1 MKKYSLFLFAITFLL
16 QQLHAQIT
24 VLDNSRERLVFEW
37 NINSLDTVSVNTGKG
52 WFTIPSFKGQ
62 NTVIGSYQTPI
73 APGQSL
79 FVGVPQQGE
88 INVTI
93 EPIKVVSIHLNH
105 PIKLQSDSSRQTK
118 LDFQS
123 QWICKPLYSNIG
135 PFRTAQLVIKPFLY
149 NSVAGNSSVM
159 LSGKVTIE
167 FPTSNGMS
175 TVSSGSR
182 FSQMMKKMLI
192 NYSVAQSWGS
202 VKKLSK
208 KMVETNPLPV
218 TQKMVYFEIGDG
230 HTGLNEGTINE
241 NGIVKIPAERILESF
256 GTTSQI
262 FISRVALYSS
272 FKGALPE
279 AIPQKGAIPDGIS
292 EVPLFRYDMN
302 GNGILEKDD
311 YFLAYVSSVS
321 DWTFGQDYKFSIDN
335 YDESRTYW
343 LTLKAQNGL
352 TLQKFVQP
360 VSTSKPVDFFTNRMF
375 CKQSKEREP
384 NSEGGNIWVWKKLSQ
399 KESGFGYNFDFP
411 LLDTT
416 SQGQMVV
423 HSNLDGMAVSFADV
437 SVLKDTN
444 DYYNISKWGNR
455 NLRIDL
461 TYTGDSYCNIYDI
474 EFRYKSKLLFDQTI
488 NRMAIF
494 SSNDSGVVNYRV
506 SGIKNKNVFLFRV
519 SSDENIS
526 LVDTIRSTTS
536 DTYTW
541 ADSGNHGTRY
551 FACDETGFL
560 TLPVLNVPVN
570 LQSTY
575 LYNDLRSTL
584 HSTDYLIITHPDFL
598 NESDKL
604 AAQKKKI
611 GFKNP
616 CVVDINEIYRS
627 FGGGNKD
634 PVAIRNFLAYVKRNW
649 TGGDELLFVVLMGTG
664 HNDPKNYNASE
675 TDFIPIYQNN
685 TDLQE
690 DFFSFTESDTDLNS
704 SSNTKPQLVIGR
716 FPCYTRT
723 EADVMVTKVVEME
736 DPQVADFGSWRNR
749 AMFVADDDMQGNEDD
764 PIMLS
769 NPHYSSSDK
778 VVDLVGSKWP
788 SLDIR
793 KTYLFEYEWNAARE
807 KPGATQAILNE
818 FNNGIAYV
826 NYFGHGADVLWADEH
841 VLKVN
846 DISSMTNN
854 KQYPIVS
861 SFSCDVGRF
870 DVPGQECLSGALVK
884 AQSAGAC
891 ATISS
896 TRLAYASENE
906 ALALSFYSNL
916 FDSSE
921 TVIGAAYFMAK
932 SYNVHS
938 GHHSYAL
945 FGDPSLQFVC
955 PGKKISLQVSTTSS
969 TQSDSLIDTLQAL
982 QQIKI
987 SGSIQKNDQTIDSD
1001 FGNGTI
1007 PAYINIGLFNAPDS
1021 TSRKDGGAK
1030 DYRYLMPGTVVFLR
1044 ATAVQN
1050 GKFEQTYYLP
1060 RNLSF
1065 DKPGVKLTGYAW
1077 KETVRDVAVGVND
1090 SLLFYGSVPG
1100 DGANNDTA
1108 GPSISVR
1115 PIYDNATLRTED
1127 FSFTDKITSLLPLN
1141 FKIDLYDESGID
1153 VSGSGPDEGL
1163 TYEVSGVFS
1172 KKNINSKFIST
1183 EGDYRE
1189 GSASVEIEKNT
1200 IEPGTYELIISARD
1214 LRGNISL
1221 KKIALEVTTQEEIK
1235 LDHVFNFPNPFKMGQ
1250 TTRFYFYPSNT
1261 TFEELPVSIYIKI
1274 YSLSGKLLKVFT
1286 DAHNGIVWDGRDQA
1300 GNILSPN
1307 VYLFQITAYS
1317 STSQKKT
1324 KSKIQKIVIHPPR

>member
-1 MKKYSLFLFAITFLL
+1 MKKYSLFFFAIMFFL
-16 QQLHAQIT
+16 QQPSAQIT
-24 VLDNSRERLVFEW
+24 VLENSRERLVFEW
-37 NINSLDTVSVNTGKG
+37 NIDSLDTVSVNTGKE

-62 NTVIGSYQTPI
+62 NTVIGSYQTSI

-88 INVTI
+88 ISVSI
-93 EPIKVVSIHLNH
+93 EPIKVVSIHLDH
-105 PIKLQSDSSRQTK
+105 PIKLQSDSSKQTK

-123 QWICKPLYSNIG
+123 QWICNPLYSNIG
-135 PFRTAQLVIKPFLY
+135 AFRTAQLVIKPFLY
-149 NSVAGNSSVM
+149 SSVAGNCSVM
-159 LSGKVTIE
+159 LSGRVTIE

-175 TVSSGSR
+175 TVPSDSR

-192 NYSVAQSWGS
+192 NYSVAHSWGS
-202 VKKLSK
+202 VKKLGK
-208 KMVETNPLPV
+208 KMLETNPLPV

-230 HTGLNEGTINE
+230 HAGLNEGTINE
-241 NGIVKIPAERILESF
+241 NGIVKIPADSLLKSF

-262 FISRVALYSS
+262 LISRVALYSS

-279 AIPQKGAIPDGIS
+279 AVPQKGAIPDGVS

-311 YFLAYVSSVS
+311 YFLAYVSSLS
-321 DWTFGQDYKFSIDN
+321 DWTFGQDYQFSIDN

-343 LTLKAQNGL
+343 LTLKTQDGL

-360 VSTSKPVDFFTNRMF
+360 VSTSKPVDFFTNRIF
-375 CKQSKEREP
+375 CKQSKERET
-384 NSEGGNIWVWKKLSQ
+384 NSEGGNTWVWKKLTQS
-399 KESGFGYNFDFP
+399 ERGFGYNFDFP

-416 SQGQMVV
+416 SQGQVV
-423 HSNLDGMAVSFADV
+423 VNSNDEVAISFAGV
-437 SVLKDTN
+437 PIQKDTGGN
-444 DYYNISKWGNR
+444 YNISKWDNK

-461 TYTGDSYCNIYDI
+461 TYAGNSYCNIYDI
-474 EFRYKSKLLFDQTI
+474 QFRYQSKLFFDQGT

-494 SSNDSGVVNYRV
+494 SSNDGGVVNYRI

-519 SSDENIS
+519 SSDEKSIS
-526 LVDTIRSTTS
+526 LVDTIRSKTS
-536 DTYTW
+536 DSYIW

-584 HSTDYLIITHPDFL
+584 HSTDYLIVTHPDFL

-604 AAQKKKI
+604 AVHKKKM

-649 TGGDELLFVVLMGTG
+649 TGGDELLYVVLMGTG
-664 HNDPKNYNASE
+664 HHDPKNYNANE
-675 TDFIPIYQNN
+675 TDFVPIYQNG
-685 TDLQE
+685 TDLRE
-690 DFFSFTESDTDLNS
+690 DFYSFTEPDSNSNS
-704 SSNTKPQLVIGR
+704 SNSAKPQLVIGR
-716 FPCYTRT
+716 FPCNTRT

-736 DPQVADFGSWRNR
+736 DPQEADFGAWRNR
-749 AMFVADDDMQGNEDD
+749 AMFVADDDMQGNDYDE
-764 PIMLS
+764 IMYS
-769 NPHYSSSDK
+769 NPHYASSDK
-778 VVDLVGSKWP
+778 VVDLAGSKWP

-818 FNNGIAYV
+818 FNNGVAYV
-826 NYFGHGADVLWADEH
+826 NYFGHGADDLWADEH
-841 VLKVN
+841 VLKIN

-854 KQYPIVS
+854 KQYPFVS

-870 DVPGQECLSGALVK
+870 DVPGEECLSGALVK

-932 SYNVHS
+932 SYNVSS

-955 PGKKISLQVSTTSS
+955 PGKKISLQVTTLSS
-969 TQSDSLIDTLQAL
+969 TQSDSLIDTMQAL

-987 SGSIQKNDQTIDSD
+987 TGSVQKNDQTIDSD

-1007 PAYINIGLFNAPDS
+1007 PAYVNVGLFNAPDT

-1030 DYRYLMPGTVVFLR
+1030 DERYLMPGTSVFLR
-1044 ATAVQN
+1044 ATAVHN
-1050 GKFEQTYYLP
+1050 GKFEQTFYLP

-1077 KETVRDVAVGVND
+1077 KETVRDVAMGVNNN
-1090 SLLFYGSVPG
+1090 LLFHGSYSGEDV
-1100 DGANNDTA
+1100 NDDTT
-1108 GPSISVR
+1108 GPRISVR
-1115 PIYDNATLRTED
+1115 PVYDNASLKTED

-1172 KKNINSKFIST
+1172 KKTINSKFISK

-1200 IEPGTYELIISARD
+1200 IEPGSYELIISARD

-1221 KKIALEVTTQEEIK
+1221 KKIALEVTSQEEIK

-1274 YSLSGKLLKVFT
+1274 YSLSGKLLKIFT

-1307 VYLFQITAYS
+1307 VYLFQITAYN
-1317 STSQKKT
+1317 STYQKT
-1324 KSKIQKIVIHPPR
+1324 IKSKIQKIVIHPPR